1 MAQSLHFATSLIM
14 LLVFFCLLPVSAFSA
29 DSDRQL
35 LKEWVESSNFLDLS
49 IEDRLALLEKLSRQI
64 SGENI
69 FVAGMN
75 SFKREYALQVSEIDT
90 RELDLKTFFESL
102 NMSGRLKFHVSEKV
116 KITSDMIFKNCT
128 LLAMLERLCS
138 RYQLKAFYHAR
149 EVYLL
154 PGTQANID

>member
-14 LLVFFCLLPVSAFSA
+14 LLAFICLLPVSAFSA
-29 DSDRQL
+29 DRDRQL
-35 LKEWVESSNFLDLS
+35 LKDWVESNNFLDLS
-49 IEDRLALLEKLSRQI
+49 IEDRLSLLEKLSRQK

-75 SFKREYALQVSEIDT
+75 SFKREFALQVSEFDT
-90 RELDLKTFFESL
+90 RTLDLKTFLESL
-102 NMSGRLKFHVSEKV
+102 NMSRKLKFHVSEKV

-128 LLAMLERLCS
+128 LLSMLEILCS
-138 RYQLKAFYHAR
+138 KYQLKAFYYAR
-149 EVYLL
+149 EIYLL